1 MVNGLQ
7 KLSETEQTDGCLV
20 DGHFARVRTPTQRTP
35 EKIAEVSDIIRSNP
49 SASTRKVAQEA
60 SVSHTVAWKIL
71 REDLGVFPY
80 KIQLGQPLPHNA
92 PARRYKFANEL
103 IERIEKEEIDKK
115 RFGLVMNAIS
125 GSEDM

>member
-71 REDLGVFPY
+71 REDLEVFPY
-80 KIQLGQPLPHNA
+80 KIQLSRCL
-92 PARRYKFANEL
+92 L
-103 IERIEKEEIDKK
+103 ILQQEDTSSQMSSLNGSKRKK
-115 RFGLVMNAIS
+115 SIKKDLV
-125 GSEDM
+125 